1 MSLIEASTPKLTA
14 NISLIPD
21 ITEELQLTTS
31 TNNYSYPP
39 KNLLTTNETS
49 STNSS
54 IELLSSNNQILDKN
68 PETPPQ
74 PDIDAF
80 ILNKDS
86 TPTTKNIPEKP
97 QISTTQTDPITGDT
111 AKPAT
116 QNNISFDSGIFQA
129 DETGKIVFDYL
140 SDGGWYQGELAI
152 ISLTGMPEFVPDSQA
167 FILEAA
173 RRALSNSSLGY
184 IAISDSTEAA
194 SFSSFEGENNFN
206 IGEYRG
212 IKTFAMTPGDELGII
227 LVPNG
232 TIQQVYDN
240 PGIGG
245 DKKPLFSMATANS
258 SDAFQRGQIA
268 SVANGGS
275 IFVMEDM
282 GIGEGSDADYN
293 DIIFSLK
300 GATPK
305 VISIDDVMA
314 KNSDW
319 RTSEKGKELIGDA
332 APKTE
337 TIEDKKADT
346 TSATNPVETK
356 PENSPATET
365 KNPTVSENRNSDP
378 NSADPKTD
386 YPAGETENPT
396 ISETPNSDPNPADPK
411 TDSPAGETE
420 NPTVSKNP
428 NSDPNPADPKADSPA
443 GETENPTV
451 SESAN
456 SATDAAEAKTETSGA
471 VETKNPTVSES
482 ANSATDLTEAKT
494 ENSSATQTKNPTV
507 SETPNS
513 DPNSTDPKTDSP
525 AVETENPTVSETP
538 NSDPN
543 STDPKTENSS
553 ATQTKNPTVSENP
566 NSDPN
571 PADPKTENSSA
582 TQTKNPTVS
591 ENRNSDPNSADPK
604 TENSSATQTKN
615 PTVSENRNSDPNS
628 ADPKTDSPAGET
640 ENPTVS
646 KNPNSDPNPADPKTD
661 SPAVETENPTVSET
675 PNSDPNPADPKT
687 ENSPTAETENSTVSE
702 TPNSDPNP
710 AEIKT
715 ENSPATETKNSTVS
729 EICNCAT
736 NPAETKPENSPTT
749 ETQNPQVSENTIPTI
764 SENIQPAIAVVNS
777 IDFITGDKIETPVF
791 FQPDKPEIPAIPAE
805 STDILTGESEN
816 ISPTLI
822 DTPEIASETPENF
835 PLISPEE
842 ISQLWESLNSIL
854 AQQFPNIPETESS
867 QNHQPSASEYIVTDA
882 QTIIPEIAV
891 TENHHSQQSENITAD
906 SDNQPPTTI
915 DEYVNPDFD
924 SENIAITPEIPSEE
938 NNQPDNSLHIIADSE
953 IATATDS
960 DSETTINEYT
970 ITDTETKP
978 EITPNLPQQ
987 NQPLIGIIDTG
998 FTTNNPNINYSKI
1011 ILGKDLI
1018 EGDNNPLLQ
1027 PNQANQHGDTILEI
1041 ISHSNNQS
1049 DTKKSTPI
1057 WLGRAIG
1064 SGNWHQS
1071 LIEFVD
1077 TAKASKQ
1084 PNAVVNLSFDLTQIN
1099 PDGTQTTRHQLTS
1112 SEKSALKYALDNNI
1126 LIVAAAGN
1134 EGALASALGQAST
1147 EFDNIITVGAS
1158 ENNNRAAYSSY
1169 GGGLDILAP
1178 TSLTQ
1183 TAEPSTTETKQG
1195 TSIAAAFVTN
1205 TLSQMWAANPSL
1217 NRQQIKNIL
1226 LKTATDIDVPSWD
1239 ERTGYG
1245 ILNRELAIATA
1256 TETIPAIPVLAAAKH
1271 LTKPLIDADANPSNT
1286 PNNTAPKPSER
1297 ATATTVPGTPKTSS
1311 TSTGNSNEGTSCYT
1325 TEVAP
1330 YTTTSTSSSNGTSTS
1345 NSQINSNF
1353 SNTES
1358 SWDKSTVNT
1367 NTKGN
1372 SFNQS
1377 TSDSSTNA
1385 ATYTSKNFSQ
1395 NSVENTN
1402 QSQQNYS
1409 RVKYEGTRNDQSSSN
1424 QKSRS
1429 STNYTTPSQT
1439 TNTTANSY
1447 RNSKSQSDSQY
1458 GTGYGI
1464 NNGNRQDD
1472 WGSKSTSDTRNTSS
1486 TGSSASN
1493 SSTQVQGKA
1502 DWTNSSNGSSSNNT
1516 HSGEETTVTKSD
1528 SQSSNTS
1535 GFSKTNNSGD
1545 NYSVINSTW
1554 DNSTINGKA
1563 VNSNT
1568 RDVYSEGNSNSN
1580 SSYDD
1585 GKSKNTSNRDTYTVN
1600 QSQQTNSSNGPAYW
1614 QNNRNN
1620 NYSVTQGNDT
1630 QNYKNGPSTSSHNR
1644 DTYSVSKSNS
1654 SSSNSSGKVSSKN
1667 EQENYSENHAQW
1679 ESEYKADTYTTQSNS
1694 DESTI
1699 TATKSNSSTEGSN
1712 SNSSNSSDTY
1722 RTRNSQTVTT
1732 YKDGRKTENGGSSY
1746 EKWSSES
1753 TYDSKG
1759 LVSSISKYSTWSSS
1773 YSRNYFKG
1781 GYSWSETLSGY
1792 DSESGTKGGVSTSN
1806 GSSWSWTRSGTVWDD
1821 GRNSW
1826 SESWSKSSWKDGKY
1840 APSEYD
1846 TTRGS
1851 FDPKGTGTQTNNLP
1865 KFGDA
1870 PRLTKAPKQDVP
1882 PDLVKPPKPSDDIWA
1897 PTFIQIKEP
1906 QFKEV
1911 FGSSGSDSPSGGSGN
1926 DDLAN
1931 NPSGGFG
1938 GGGNPKD
1945 SDIDIKAAI
1954 DYNNAQGYSKDAI
1967 RLIQRVVGA
1976 GQTGVFGEDTVR
1988 KIAGWQSTHRL
1999 KRDGKVD
2006 PNTLWSIVTELRMR
2020 NQPLD
2025 ALLLGRSAKTRQY
2038 VTDANRIIPTGYG
2051 PSGRT
2056 PGSGDAQSIV
2066 ETLKKNRQLTLS
2078 GELKT
2083 VGDATTEYNCHGFT
2097 FLGGAEWIK
2106 NNSDVENIIKDN
2118 GYSVTSKPSVGDVV
2132 IYRDDNNKIQH
2143 SGIVAAVSGGQVT
2156 RVISKWA
2163 MYGLYEHNLKDVPL
2177 SYGQNTTVYKSNRTS
2192 GNFPQG
2198 LGAGRPGNH
2207 LLRPR

>member
-1 MSLIEASTPKLTA
+1 MSPIEASTPKLTA

-31 TNNYSYPP
+31 TKNYSDPP
-39 KNLLTTNETS
+39 KNPLTTNETS

-54 IELLSSNNQILDKN
+54 IELSSSNNQILDKN
-68 PETPPQ
+68 PENSPQ
-74 PDIDAF
+74 PDTDAF
-80 ILNKDS
+80 ILNKNP
-86 TPTTKNIPEKP
+86 TPTTNKIPQEP
-97 QISTTQTDPITGDT
+97 QTSTTKTDPITGDT

-194 SFSSFEGENNFN
+194 SFSSLEGENNFN

-232 TIQQVYDN
+232 KIQEAYNN
-240 PGIGG
+240 PAIGG

-282 GIGEGSDADYN
+282 GIGEGSHADYN

-305 VISIDDVMA
+305 VISMDDVIA

-319 RTSEKGKELIGDA
+319 RTSEKGKELIAGA

-337 TIEDKKADT
+337 TKLEDKKADT

-365 KNPTVSENRNSDP
+365 ENPTISENPNSDPNSAEIKTENSSATETENPTISENPNSDPNSAETKTDSPAVETKNPTVSENPNSEPNPADPKTDSPTVETENPTISENPNSDP
-378 NSADPKTD
+378 NSAEIKTENSSATETENPTVSEIPNSDPNPVETKTENSS
-386 YPAGETENPT
+386 AGETENPT
-396 ISETPNSDPNPADPK
+396 ISE
-411 TDSPAGETE
+411 
-420 NPTVSKNP
+420 NP
-428 NSDPNPADPKADSPA
+428 NSDPNSA
-443 GETENPTV
+443 ET
-451 SESAN
+451 
-456 SATDAAEAKTETSGA
+456 
-471 VETKNPTVSES
+471 
-482 ANSATDLTEAKT
+482 KT
-494 ENSSATQTKNPTV
+494 ENSSATETENPTI
-507 SETPNS
+507 SENPNS
-513 DPNSTDPKTDSP
+513 EPNPAETKTDSP
-525 AVETENPTVSETP
+525 AVETENPTI
-538 NSDPN
+538 
-543 STDPKTENSS
+543 
-553 ATQTKNPTVSENP
+553 SENP

-571 PADPKTENSSA
+571 SAETKTEN
-582 TQTKNPTVS
+582 
-591 ENRNSDPNSADPK
+591 
-604 TENSSATQTKN
+604 
-615 PTVSENRNSDPNS
+615 
-628 ADPKTDSPAGET
+628 SPAGET
-640 ENPTVS
+640 ENPT
-646 KNPNSDPNPADPKTD
+646 
-661 SPAVETENPTVSET
+661 
-675 PNSDPNPADPKT
+675 
-687 ENSPTAETENSTVSE
+687 
-702 TPNSDPNP
+702 
-710 AEIKT
+710 
-715 ENSPATETKNSTVS
+715 
-729 EICNCAT
+729 
-736 NPAETKPENSPTT
+736 
-749 ETQNPQVSENTIPTI
+749 I
-764 SENIQPAIAVVNS
+764 SENIISIISENTQPAIAVVNS

-791 FQPDKPEIPAIPAE
+791 FQPDKPEISAIPAE
-805 STDILTGESEN
+805 STDILTGEIEN

-822 DTPEIASETPENF
+822 DTPEIASQTPENF

-891 TENHHSQQSENITAD
+891 TENHHSQQSENITAG

-924 SENIAITPEIPSEE
+924 SENIAITPEIPSDA

-960 DSETTINEYT
+960 DSETTINEYA
-970 ITDTETKP
+970 ITDTKTKL

-998 FTTNNPNINYSKI
+998 FTTNNPNINYSQI
-1011 ILGKDLI
+1011 FLGKDLI

-1099 PDGTQTTRHQLTS
+1099 PDGTQTTRYQLTAE
-1112 SEKSALKYALDNNI
+1112 EKSALKYAHDNNI

-1134 EGALASALGQAST
+1134 EGDLASALGQAST

-1158 ENNNRAAYSSY
+1158 DNNNRAAYSSY

-1195 TSIAAAFVTN
+1195 TSIAAAFVTK
-1205 TLSQMWAANPSL
+1205 TISQMWAANPSL

-1256 TETIPAIPVLAAAKH
+1256 TETIPTIPVLAAVKQ
-1271 LTKPLIDADANPSNT
+1271 LTKSLIDADANVSNS
-1286 PNNTAPKPSER
+1286 PNNSTAKPSER
-1297 ATATTVPGTPKTSS
+1297 ATATNAPGTPKTTS
-1311 TSTGNSNEGTSCYT
+1311 TSTGDYNQGTSSYT
-1325 TEVAP
+1325 TELAP
-1330 YTTTSTSSSNGTSTS
+1330 YRTTSTSNYNGTNST
-1345 NSQINSNF
+1345 NSQTNSNF

-1358 SWDKSTVNT
+1358 SWDKSTVKT

-1372 SFNQS
+1372 SFNES
-1377 TSDSSTNA
+1377 ISDSSTNA

-1395 NSVENTN
+1395 NSVENKN
-1402 QSQQNYS
+1402 QSQQKYS
-1409 RVKYEGTRNDQSSSN
+1409 RVKYEGTRADQSSSN

-1439 TNTTANSY
+1439 TNTTAESY
-1447 RNSKSQSDSQY
+1447 RNSFSQSDSKY
-1458 GTGYGI
+1458 GTGYAM
-1464 NNGNRQDD
+1464 NNGKRQDD
-1472 WGSKSTSDTRNTSS
+1472 WGSKSTSNTRNTSS
-1486 TGSSASN
+1486 TGSSLSN

-1667 EQENYSENHAQW
+1667 QQENYSENNAQW

-1732 YKDGRKTENGGSSY
+1732 YKDGRKTENGGSTY

-1821 GRNSW
+1821 GRNNW

-1840 APSEYD
+1840 APGESESK
-1846 TTRGS
+1846 RGA
-1851 FDPKGTGTQTNNLP
+1851 FDPKKTTPQVNDVP
-1865 KFGDA
+1865 SFGDA
-1870 PRLTKAPKQDVP
+1870 PRLTKAPKKQVP
-1882 PDLVKPPKPSDDIWA
+1882 IDLQKPPKPSDDIWT
-1897 PTFIQIKEP
+1897 PPRRTVTP
-1906 QFKEV
+1906 PREV
-1911 FGSSGSDSPSGGSGN
+1911 ENFPDNWVAGPGGGSSPNQDKIQKFLREFRRVMAQGKRAVIDFLKGFIYHSLINGVGLLKDVADLLYPPGAKSHAEIEAYYRNNLSFQLGRAVANGLTFLAGILGILLIGLTIGGSGGSA
-1926 DDLAN
+1926 L
-1931 NPSGGFG
+1931 
-1938 GGGNPKD
+1938 
-1945 SDIDIKAAI
+1945 IAAP
-1954 DYNNAQGYSKDAI
+1954 AQA
-1967 RLIQRVVGA
+1967 A
-1976 GQTGVFGEDTVR
+1976 
-1988 KIAGWQSTHRL
+1988 
-1999 KRDGKVD
+1999 
-2006 PNTLWSIVTELRMR
+2006 
-2020 NQPLD
+2020 
-2025 ALLLGRSAKTRQY
+2025 AL
-2038 VTDANRIIPTGYG
+2038 
-2051 PSGRT
+2051 
-2056 PGSGDAQSIV
+2056 
-2066 ETLKKNRQLTLS
+2066 
-2078 GELKT
+2078 
-2083 VGDATTEYNCHGFT
+2083 
-2097 FLGGAEWIK
+2097 
-2106 NNSDVENIIKDN
+2106 
-2118 GYSVTSKPSVGDVV
+2118 
-2132 IYRDDNNKIQH
+2132 
-2143 SGIVAAVSGGQVT
+2143 IVAGNMTAASARDILSLVGQVFQ
-2156 RVISKWA
+2156 
-2163 MYGLYEHNLKDVPL
+2163 M
-2177 SYGQNTTVYKSNRTS
+2177 TS
-2192 GNFPQG
+2192 GNSGGSSSIPNPDRTRPSLNPDPNRQPSG
-2198 LGAGRPGNH
+2198 SKTIPEPKADELNIRGIARENESAEILSKAGYNVEQNPTVSGTRRPDYKIEGRIFDCYAPITSDPNKIISALKDKIVKGQADRFILNLDDSKVSLADILVH
-2207 LLRPR
+2207 LNRYPAPSIREIIVVRGGTILHFFQ